1 MSISAADSDRLSH
14 TFSDVLRTSRR
25 ASLIPLGMIALALI
39 YLIYAWFSFDMGK
52 VFGSADGERSLIL
65 SRDSFH
71 YKYQMEYSQR
81 RDELSITVEGNRD
94 TETVDTGKT
103 PAWVTRQN
111 GVTRVDLG
119 DGHVAKFGDGF
130 LDYTAPDGTLYEIRT
145 TDEGVT
151 VNGYRSIL
159 VDDRYYRF
167 LPIGADPAAG
177 VLTLDELADLG
188 VVPPG
193 ASFATTKF
201 EYAPDFYKRIRATR
215 SQILAERYFFGWE
228 FFWFGPKSPL
238 AGKSFGEVWD
248 IATSDQRIDPNLTNP
263 EFVFLQFWRNPDWQH
278 NEMFIALL
286 ETLLMALLG
295 TFVAAAVGL
304 PLGFLAAANFNPFF
318 AGRMALRRLFDF
330 LRGIDQIIW
339 SLIFI
344 RAFGLGPLTGSLAI
358 AFTDTGTLGKLFSE
372 AIENIDNKQV
382 EGVRATGAS
391 AAQRYRFGVI
401 PQILPVFISQTLY
414 YLESNIRSATVIGA
428 LGAGGIGLKLVQAMQ
443 THKDWEN
450 VMYLITM
457 TLIVVIAMDMASG
470 WLRRKLTGAEANPA

>member
-1 MSISAADSDRLSH
+1 MSISTADTDRLSA
-14 TFSDVLRTSRR
+14 TFGDVLKASRR
-25 ASLIPLGMIALALI
+25 ASLLPLGMLAVALL
-39 YLIYAWFSFDMGK
+39 YLVYTWFAFDMGK
-52 VFGSADGERSLIL
+52 VFGAADAERSVIL

-71 YKYQMEYSQR
+71 YKYQLEHSQR
-81 RDELSITVEGNRD
+81 RNDFSITVEGNRE
-94 TETVDTGKT
+94 TEIAGTEKI

-111 GVTRVDLG
+111 DETRVDLG
-119 DGHVAKFGDGF
+119 DGHVAHFGNGF
-130 LDYTAPDGTLYEIRT
+130 MDYTAPDGSLYQVRT

-159 VDDRYYRF
+159 VDDRFYRF

-177 VLTLDELADLG
+177 LLNLEELAELG
-188 VVPPG
+188 IIPQG

-201 EYAPDFYKRIRATR
+201 EYAPDFYKRLRVTR
-215 SQILAERYFFGWE
+215 SQVLVERYFFGWE

-238 AGKSFGEVWD
+238 AGMGLGEVWEV
-248 IATSDQRIDPNLTNP
+248 ATSDQRIDPKLANY
-263 EFVFLQFWRNPDWQH
+263 EYVFLQFWRNPDWQH

-295 TFVAAAVGL
+295 TFVAAGVGL

-318 AGRMALRRLFDF
+318 ASRMALRRLFDF

-344 RAFGLGPLTGSLAI
+344 RAFGLGPLTGSMAI

-382 EGVRATGAS
+382 EGVRSTGAG
-391 AAQRYRFGVI
+391 AIQRYRFGVI
-401 PQILPVFISQTLY
+401 PQILPVFVSQTLY

-450 VMYLITM
+450 VMYLIIM
-457 TLIVVIAMDMASG
+457 TLIVVIAMDMGSG
-470 WLRRKLTGAEANPA
+470 WLRRKLTGAEAAKA